1 MAGGLI
7 EGFQKL
13 FKGKNVLQ
21 KHLFLFG
28 LGFLLC
34 VEIGLKN
41 PVLYFLCSIVTSL
54 LFGLYFMH
62 FTHNAVKYCVYRD
75 HEDDYQK
82 VKAIQIMPEINKGL
96 FEHTFELICFVLAWG
111 LVFGIIYLC
120 LLVPILGFIV
130 AIASIPFVFCWN
142 FTAGIIFARFAET
155 YQIKGNVSI
164 GKVFSYLPKVILS
177 VLILDLKI
185 FCLSL
190 PIIGIVYL
198 ISMLVFGL
206 SSEDNRAI
214 FIYMLLPFVAYTI
227 ILITMAY
234 QYEIA
239 NIYYRDV
246 KLTEEI

>member
-1 MAGGLI
+1 MTGGLI

-41 PVLYFLCSIVTSL
+41 HVLYILSSMVTSL
-54 LFGLYFMH
+54 LLGLYFMH

-75 HEDDYQK
+75 HENDYQK
-82 VKAIQIMPEINKGL
+82 VKAIQIMPEINKRL
-96 FEHTFELICFVLAWG
+96 FEHTFELICFGLSWG
-111 LVFGIIYLC
+111 LIFAIIYACNLI
-120 LLVPILGFIV
+120 PFLGFIV
-130 AIASIPFVFCWN
+130 AIVSIPFYFCWN
-142 FTAGIIFARFAET
+142 FTAGVIFARFAET

-198 ISMLVFGL
+198 MFMLVFGL
-206 SSEDNRAI
+206 SSEYNRVI
-214 FIYMLLPFVAYTI
+214 LIYVLLPSVVYTI

-246 KLTEEI
+246 KLIEEI